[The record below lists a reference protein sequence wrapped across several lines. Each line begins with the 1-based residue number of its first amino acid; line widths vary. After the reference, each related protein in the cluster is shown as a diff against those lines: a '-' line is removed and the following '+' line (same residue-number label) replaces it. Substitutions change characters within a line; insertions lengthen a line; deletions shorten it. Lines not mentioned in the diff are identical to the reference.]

1 MDKRRWT
8 EEIAEEAENETKRQ
22 HMKTLYTLTKVLSNE
37 RPRQSA
43 AVMDKNGKILNDKE
57 SKTKRW
63 LEHFSEVLNRNNPS
77 NPVSDI
83 EIELPDKIEQIDTSE
98 PSRIEVRKA
107 IGHLKNGKAP
117 GIDNL
122 QAEML
127 KADIEYAT
135 TKVKEIIDIV
145 WRDEKPARKWRK
157 GLIVKLPKKGN
168 LKECKNWR
176 GITLLSVVSKIMR
189 RIVIDRIRIGVESKL
204 RREQAGFRPG
214 RGTTDQIFILRN
226 IIEQSIEWQSSLYVN
241 FIDFEKAFD
250 SVHRD
255 SLWLIMRSYGIPCKI
270 IHMMKALY
278 DDFQCAVV
286 DGQDT
291 TEWFKI
297 KTGVKQGCN
306 MSDLLFLLVVDWVM
320 RNTL

>member
-157 GLIVKLPKKGN
+157 GLIAKLPKKGN

-176 GITLLSVVSKIMR
+176 GITLLSVVSKVMR
-189 RIVIDRIRIGVESKL
+189 RIAIDRIRIGVESKL